1 METQKQ
7 IIDLSKEVNDA
18 GSSTFLI
25 KGNWDLRDLT
35 LFQENLLG
43 LLTKSDESSIDIK
56 IDEESKIDAAV
67 LRKLIAVRKE
77 FISRKKS
84 AEFNI
89 ISDSDSQRRLLSTI
103 AAVEEKS
110 EPPPVITRDSLL
122 VSIGRLTCDAWNEL
136 FSIVSFVTAM
146 IREIIAVIAFPSRF
160 RPKEIISQLDQT
172 GFYAVPICALVT
184 FLIGIVVT
192 YLTGNQ
198 LQMYGANIFV
208 VDGVAIAMC
217 RELSPILVAI
227 IVAGRSGSAFAA
239 QLGTMKLNQ
248 EVEALNVMGL
258 SSYSVL
264 ILPRVF
270 ALMIVMPLLVIVGD
284 VSGIIGGMFISYIQL
299 EVSPQNFI
307 DRLYMILPPRHFFV
321 GFFKAPLYAL
331 FIASIACR
339 LGLSAEPNSLSI
351 GINTTKTVVQSIV
364 SVILL
369 NAIIAVILSEL
380 EI

>member
-7 IIDLSKEVNDA
+7 IIDLGSESEDV
-18 GSSTFLI
+18 GSSSFHI
-25 KGNWDLRDLT
+25 QGDWDLRDLT
-35 LFQENLLG
+35 LFQEKLQG
-43 LLTKSDESSIDIK
+43 LLPIGDARSVNIK
-56 IDEESKIDAAV
+56 LDEESKIDAAV

-77 FISRKKS
+77 YLSQNKTI
-84 AEFNI
+84 EFNI
-89 ISDSDSQRRLLSTI
+89 ISSSDSQRRLLSTI
-103 AAVEEKS
+103 ASVEEKS
-110 EPPPVITRDSLL
+110 ESPPVISSDGLL
-122 VSIGRLTCDAWNEL
+122 VSIGRLTCDAWHEL
-136 FSIVSFVTAM
+136 FSIISFVTAM
-146 IREIIAVIAFPSRF
+146 VREIIAFIAFPSRF
-160 RPKEIISQLDQT
+160 RPKELVSQLDKT

-284 VSGIIGGMFISYIQL
+284 ISGILGGMFISYIQL

-321 GFFKAPLYAL
+321 GFFKAPLFAL

-339 LGLSAEPNSLSI
+339 LGLSSEPNSLSI